1 MTAQTVG
8 DAKRRRAS
16 GSRSPV
22 VVGWLVLGLLPYMA
36 IYVAHAWRDG
46 GYPTGFVL
54 YDTPYYVAS
63 GRETFE
69 RGNGWAYPNPY
80 DISADPPAIYFHWLI
95 WIFGFGVS
103 RLHLSPGWWFVA
115 VGAAGAAAMAFF
127 TWRLIGRFVRPA
139 ALRPF
144 AFLLA
149 MGGGGVFVPWAAA
162 ENLLHGARVDEG
174 LFRLDPFGGWWFLS
188 WGRNAVLPP
197 EAVYHALVAAAW
209 LGILAG
215 RPLLGAGLVVALAA
229 THPFS
234 GALHLS
240 ILLVWFGMRAVF
252 QRDRSMRAPLLVTM
266 AAAAAFGWYHLRFLP
281 SFPQHVELQPQLELD
296 WPMPASAWLLSCALV
311 APLVV
316 ARLARLARRAI
327 RRGRPSLRPHDS
339 FFLVVA
345 AVGLAFV
352 HHDLVLRP
360 RQQLHFTRGYVW
372 MALFMFG
379 LTFAVAVVRAKWRG
393 ARGAVG
399 RLALAAIV
407 AIASIDNLAWC
418 ASIARSQSQSFY
430 LAPEEVDLLA
440 RLDGAGVQGVA
451 LAPYPLGYLLGT
463 YTHLTP
469 YLGHMLLTLNLAGRN
484 AQVEAFFAGA
494 ASDLPAEVEWLIVPV
509 EAYGRVGPRLRAFS
523 PASDD
528 GHFVVLRRTSGAR
541 S

>member
-1 MTAQTVG
+1 MW
-8 DAKRRRAS
+8 DAARRRTSA
-16 GSRSPV
+16 SRSLA
-22 VVGWLVLGLLPYMA
+22 VGAWLVLGLLPYVA
-36 IYVAHAWRDG
+36 IYVAHVWHG
-46 GYPTGFVL
+46 SGHPTGFIL

-63 GRETFE
+63 GREIFE

-80 DISADPPAIYFHWLI
+80 DISTDPPAIYFHWLI

-127 TWRLIGRFVRPA
+127 TWKLIGRFVRPV

-149 MGGGGVFVPWAAA
+149 MWGGGVFVPWTAV
-162 ENLLHGARVDEG
+162 ENLLRGAPVDQG

-209 LGILAG
+209 LAIVAG
-215 RPLLGAGLVVALAA
+215 RPLVGAGLVVALAA

-240 ILLVWFGMRAVF
+240 ILLVWFGMRAVVA
-252 QRDRSMRAPLLVTM
+252 RDRSLRAPLLVTM
-266 AAAAAFGWYHLRFLP
+266 AAATAFGWYNLRFLP
-281 SFPQHVELQPQLELD
+281 SFANHVEIQPQLELD

-316 ARLARLARRAI
+316 ARLARVARAF

-339 FFLVVA
+339 FFLVAA
-345 AVGLAFV
+345 AVSLVFV
-352 HHDLVLRP
+352 HHDLVFQP

-372 MALFMFG
+372 MASFMFG
-379 LTFAVAVVRAKWRG
+379 LPFLVAVVRTARRG
-393 ARGAVG
+393 ARGAMR
-399 RLALAAIV
+399 RLAMAAIL
-407 AIASIDNLAWC
+407 AIASIDNLTWC
-418 ASIARSQSQSFY
+418 AHIARSQPQSFY
-430 LAPEEVDLLA
+430 LSPEEVDLLT

-451 LAPYPLGYLLGT
+451 VAPYPLGYLLGT

-469 YLGHMLLTLNLAGRN
+469 YLGHMLLTTRLADRN

-494 ASDLPAEVEWLIVPV
+494 ASDLPVEVEWLIVPAS
-509 EAYGRVGPRLRAFS
+509 AYGRSGARLRAFA
-523 PASDD
+523 PAFTDD
-528 GHFVVLRRTSGAR
+528 HFVVLRRTAGR